1 MNRREFLITV
11 PGVVAGLAFAAKRGG
26 RKLLARLGWGEPMQF
41 GEGGLT
47 FPVFFN
53 EQPRTLPTPTPTPT
67 PTATATAAAT
77 ATPTAAPTPTPT
89 AILRKIFMP
98 FIGNGG

>member
-11 PGVVAGLAFAAKRGG
+11 PSVAAGLAIAVKRGG
-26 RKLLARLGWGEPMQF
+26 RKLLAHLGWGEPMQF

-47 FPVFFN
+47 FPVYFN
-53 EQPRTLPTPTPTPT
+53 EHPRTLPTPTPTPT
-67 PTATATAAAT
+67 ATAIATAAAT
-77 ATPTAAPTPTPT
+77 ATATATATPT